1 MWQKGEGPDTDATS
15 GNERWYLK
23 MWAVT
28 DKAKS
33 PIWQKKTNT
42 WSRQGQIIGTKE
54 V

>member
-33 PIWQKKTNT
+33 PIWQKKKTHEA
-42 WSRQGQIIGTKE
+42 GGDKL
-54 V
+54 